1 MPLPVE
7 PTFTAGVVATAAQ
20 LNQAVQ
26 VSDFLLRTKPLAK
39 MRQVTATTALPVNTD
54 TAIVFDGTDV
64 DTDGGL
70 SHTAANDRYV
80 CRTAGWYTVHAN
92 VCFAPGVNADYAI
105 VLTVNGV
112 DQQGVTSAHACT
124 TFATS
129 LPLSK
134 NVHMNVN
141 DYLQVKANTTVAT
154 NTFINPG
161 NTSTCDI
168 YFNLQG

>member
-26 VSDFLLRTKPLAK
+26 VSDFLLRTKPMAK
-39 MRQVTATTALPVNTD
+39 MRQVTATTPLPANTY
-54 TAIVFDGTDV
+54 TTIVFDAVDV

-70 SHTAANDRYV
+70 SHTAPNDRYI

-92 VCFAPGVNADYAI
+92 ASIATVNADFNMLI
-105 VLTVNGV
+105 TVNGV
-112 DQQGVTSAHACT
+112 TQPGLTSTHACVILP
-124 TFATS
+124 TS
-129 LPLSK
+129 LALSK
-134 NVHMNVN
+134 NVHLNVN
-141 DYLQVKANTTVAT
+141 DYLQIKVNATAAT
-154 NTFINPG
+154 NTYIDS
-161 NTSTCDI
+161 NTTSACDI

>member
-7 PTFTAGVVATAAQ
+7 PTFAAGVVATAAQ

-26 VSDFLLRTKPLAK
+26 VSDFLLRTKPMAK
-39 MRQVTATTALPVNTD
+39 MRQVTATTPLPANTY
-54 TAIVFDGTDV
+54 TTIVFDAVDV

-70 SHTAANDRYV
+70 SHTAANDRYI
-80 CRTAGWYTVHAN
+80 CRTAGWYTVHA
-92 VCFAPGVNADYAI
+92 VASIATVNADFS
-105 VLTVNGV
+105 LQFTVNGV
-112 DQQGVTSAHACT
+112 IQQGITTAHACAILPT
-124 TFATS
+124 C

-141 DYLQVKANTTVAT
+141 DYLQIKVDATTAT
-154 NTFINPG
+154 NTYIDP
-161 NTSTCDI
+161 NTATTCDI

>member
-20 LNQAVQ
+20 LNQAVA
-26 VSDFLLRTKPLAK
+26 VSDFLLRTKPMAK
-39 MRQVTATTALPVNTD
+39 MRQVTATTPLPAGTFTTV
-54 TAIVFDGTDV
+54 VFDAVDV

-70 SHTAANDRYV
+70 SHTAPNDRYI
-80 CRTAGWYTVHAN
+80 CRTAGWYTIHAN
-92 VCFAPGVNADYAI
+92 VCFAIGSGKDLSVEFA
-105 VLTVNGV
+105 VNGV
-112 DQQGVTSAHACT
+112 VQQGVTTMPACAT
-124 TFATS
+124 LATS

-134 NVHMNVN
+134 NVHLNVN
-141 DYLQVKANTTVAT
+141 DYFQIQADSTVAT
-154 NTFINPG
+154 NTFINSA